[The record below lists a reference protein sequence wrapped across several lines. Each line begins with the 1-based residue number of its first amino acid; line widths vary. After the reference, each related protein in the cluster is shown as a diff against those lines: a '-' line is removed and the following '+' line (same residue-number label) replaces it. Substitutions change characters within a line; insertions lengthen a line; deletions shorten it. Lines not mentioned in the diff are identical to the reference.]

1 MPLVDEDEK
10 RETFGLIIILKK
22 VLTSIPCI
30 KWGDFDWKSLLEETL
45 REEDVGFPIVVRE
58 VDGDLLQ
65 EVIEGVQTKHYEEF
79 EGMIEDAVLVDLE
92 DIL

>member
-1 MPLVDEDEK
+1 M
-10 RETFGLIIILKK
+10 
-22 VLTSIPCI
+22 
-30 KWGDFDWKSLLEETL
+30 
-45 REEDVGFPIVVRE
+45 
-58 VDGDLLQ
+58 DGDLLQ